1 VSLRNLLPFPG
12 IEEILHLLVI
22 EAALYPYQEMIHTFT
37 ITSTS
42 RPFKAT
48 LVWMDPDNSYLSTRM
63 LLNNLD
69 LRIVT
74 PQGEVLYGNN
84 IAGDEVNN
92 VSHVTVCSSLS
103 RDLSPH
109 LSIIG

>member
-1 VSLRNLLPFPG
+1 
-12 IEEILHLLVI
+12 
-22 EAALYPYQEMIHTFT
+22 
-37 ITSTS
+37 
-42 RPFKAT
+42 
-48 LVWMDPDNSYLSTRM
+48 M

-109 LSIIG
+109 LSFTG